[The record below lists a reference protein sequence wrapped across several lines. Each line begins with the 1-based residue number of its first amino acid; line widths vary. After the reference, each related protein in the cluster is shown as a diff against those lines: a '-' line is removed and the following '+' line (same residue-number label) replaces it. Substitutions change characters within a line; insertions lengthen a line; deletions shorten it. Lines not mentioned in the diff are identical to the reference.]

1 MKMNFKLSITALILI
16 PFALTACSKQES
28 APVAEQGSASEV
40 VVVDSSQVTP
50 EQQAAI
56 DAIDQP
62 EQDKN
67 NTDIPAEIANA
78 PADPATADTEAE
90 ASTVQ

>member
-1 MKMNFKLSITALILI
+1 MNFKLSIAALILI

-28 APVAEQGSASEV
+28 APAAQQGSASEV
-40 VVVDSSQVTP
+40 VVDEAAQVTP

-67 NTDIPAEIANA
+67 NTDIPADVANA
-78 PADPATADTEAE
+78 PADQATPDAEAS

>member
-1 MKMNFKLSITALILI
+1 MKMNFKLSIAALILI
-16 PFALTACSKQES
+16 PLALTACSKQES
-28 APVAEQGSASEV
+28 APAAEQSSASEI
-40 VVVDSSQVTP
+40 VVDESSQVTA

-67 NTDIPAEIANA
+67 NTDIPAGIANA
-78 PADPATADTEAE
+78 PADQATADTEMA

>member
-1 MKMNFKLSITALILI
+1 MNFKLSIAALILI

-28 APVAEQGSASEV
+28 APAAQQGSASEV
-40 VVVDSSQVTP
+40 VVDESSQITP

-67 NTDIPAEIANA
+67 NTDIPSEVANA
-78 PADPATADTEAE
+78 PADQATADAE
-90 ASTVQ
+90 VAASTAQ